1 MYLTGEDK
9 SGTGL
14 YLSRFPADM
23 AASSLANL
31 IARIKIIC
39 LTIFRARAPN
49 TYVLINLSLRHSDVF

>member
-9 SGTGL
+9 SDTGL

-31 IARIKIIC
+31 IARIKIIY
-39 LTIFRARAPN
+39 LMTLWARAPMN
-49 TYVLINLSLRHSDVF
+49 PLFTLKGV